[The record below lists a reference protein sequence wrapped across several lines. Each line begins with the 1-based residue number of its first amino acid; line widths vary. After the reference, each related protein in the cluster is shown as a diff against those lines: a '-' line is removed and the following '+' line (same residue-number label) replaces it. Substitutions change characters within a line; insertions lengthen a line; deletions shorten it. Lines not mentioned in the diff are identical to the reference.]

1 MPITLFDITFD
12 LWHDRG
18 MPSDRSTFSLR
29 FDDDLTHRALRTVAR
44 ARNVSI
50 NALIGEM
57 IARELPREIEQVESE
72 LAGSLDAL
80 RSYKRAF
87 ADDWAAF
94 AKAEGEVGDPLQAA
108 RVDPSTDPLGI
119 EAVFA

>member
-1 MPITLFDITFD
+1 MK
-12 LWHDRG
+12 
-18 MPSDRSTFSLR
+18 R
-29 FDDDLTHRALRTVAR
+29 FDDDLTHRALRTVAE

-57 IARELPREIEQVESE
+57 IARELPHEIEQVESE
-72 LAGSLDAL
+72 LAGTLEAL

-94 AKAEGEVGDPLQAA
+94 AKAEGEVGDPLQAERA
-108 RVDPSTDPLGI
+108 DAENDPLGI
-119 EAVFA
+119 DAVFA